1 MFTKNRN
8 IAVKYKIDLYSH
20 CIDCGFRKSKTLKL
34 LMKKKTW
41 LFIRKFDLIIKEY
54 CLITGSVKK
63 NTESRN
69 AKVVKTKSGRIIVL

>member
-1 MFTKNRN
+1 MVLE
-8 IAVKYKIDLYSH
+8 I
-20 CIDCGFRKSKTLKL
+20 LKL
-34 LMKKKTW
+34 LMKKKTR

-54 CLITGSVKK
+54 CLIAGSVKK